1 MIVLNK
7 LINSGIHPKYR
18 WKLKFLVLIVFLL
31 CLTGVKAQFQIKVQ
45 CSAGYSEHFS
55 TGISFEIKHHALFFD
70 YGSNL
75 FINTDRF
82 SSKLAG
88 YKYKFNPVF
97 KGTVCPLVGLKAGY
111 AVYTDLYYQWELA
124 ELIPFIGAQYN
135 MNQRVQLFGE
145 TGLLVSH
152 ELSQERI
159 GYGDIGNYRTYLP
172 EFRLGIN
179 FKLW

>member
-1 MIVLNK
+1 MI
-7 LINSGIHPKYR
+7 LINNLVNNGIHFKMR
-18 WKLKFLVLIVFLL
+18 WKLKLLFLITFLL
-31 CLTGVKAQFQIKVQ
+31 CLTGVKGQFQIKVQ

-55 TGISFEIKHHALFFD
+55 TGISLELKHHSLFFD

-88 YKYKFNPVF
+88 YKYIFNPVLNNSIYP
-97 KGTVCPLVGLKAGY
+97 TVGLKAGY
-111 AVYTDLYYQWELA
+111 AVFTDAYYHWELA
-124 ELIPFIGAQYN
+124 ELIPFIGGQYN
-135 MNQRVQLFGE
+135 INHRMQLFAE

-159 GYGDIGNYRTYLP
+159 SYGNIGNYRTYLP
-172 EFRLGIN
+172 EIRFGLN
-179 FKLW
+179 FKFW